1 MKKLW
6 ILLVLAYVATAPL
19 FCQAIQYDIKIKY
32 NPSAVQVTADII
44 IQVKQGNPS
53 FTYQLMTNDPMKG
66 QILAQSGSHAGK
78 SYVFKDVKPGKYFVK
93 IIDSQGLPAGKTI
106 EIKENANGQN

>member
-6 ILLVLAYVATAPL
+6 ILLVLAYVATASL
-19 FCQAIQYDIKIKY
+19 FCQAIQYDIKLKY
-32 NPSAVQVTADII
+32 THSAAPVTADII
-44 IQVKQGNPS
+44 VNVKEGHPN
-53 FTYQLMTNDPMKG
+53 FTYYLMTNDPVNG

-93 IIDSQGLPAGKTI
+93 IVDKEGLPAGKTI
-106 EIKENANGQN
+106 EIKESANGQN